1 VSTQLALAEHEPAL
15 ALEADESG
23 RLERAVRQ
31 SYQFIW
37 RCLRRSGISPDSAV
51 DDAAQRVFEVA
62 AKKSHL
68 IQPGHE
74 RAFFFKTAMLVVVE
88 ARRQARKRRE
98 TADEPALLTEVDPAP
113 RPDQA
118 LESRRHRMMLD
129 LALDRLPMELRT
141 VFILYELEGMASSEV
156 AELLEI
162 PRGTVASRLRRARSR
177 FIAEVRRLGAL
188 PRPYGGG
195 R

>member
-1 VSTQLALAEHEPAL
+1 MSTQLVLAEHEPAL
-15 ALEADESG
+15 ALERDATY

-37 RCLRRSGISPDSAV
+37 RCLRRSGIRPDAAV

-62 AKKSHL
+62 AKKRHL
-68 IQPGHE
+68 IEPGHE

-88 ARRQARKRRE
+88 TKREAHRRRE
-98 TADEPALLTEVDPAP
+98 TPDERALLAELDPAP
-113 RPDQA
+113 GPDEAAEQ
-118 LESRRHRMMLD
+118 RRYRLMLD
-129 LALDRLPMELRT
+129 LALDRLPMDLRA
-141 VFILYELEGMASSEV
+141 VFVLYELEGMASAEA

-162 PRGTVASRLRRARSR
+162 PRGTVASRLKRARSR
-177 FIAEVRRLGAL
+177 FCKEVRRLGTL
-188 PRPYGGG
+188 SRTNGGG